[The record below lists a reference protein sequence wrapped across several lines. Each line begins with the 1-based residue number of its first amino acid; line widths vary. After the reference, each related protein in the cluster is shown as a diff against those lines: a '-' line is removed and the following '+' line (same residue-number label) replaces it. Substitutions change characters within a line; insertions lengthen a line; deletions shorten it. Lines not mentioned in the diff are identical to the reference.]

1 MPIRIEKSKDQL
13 KEGVET
19 RRRKLDDREKHMGKV
34 VKEKK
39 ELAKVSH
46 ELRYPTKEGAAE
58 IKKALA
64 KSAEATNKEFGK
76 QNGELEKI
84 HKKCKEA
91 EGDLKDRTQMAN
103 DNAIEAKRAEEK
115 MREATKAKPH
125 LAQAEHAAKKDA
137 EFTKEYEGKQRK
149 RHEKSIERR
158 NELNAKLNSATLKL

>member
-1 MPIRIEKSKDQL
+1 MPIRLEKSKDQL

-64 KSAEATNKEFGK
+64 KSADATNKEFGK

-84 HKKCKEA
+84 HKKCTEA
-91 EGDLKDRTQMAN
+91 EKDLEDRTQMAN
-103 DNAIEAKRAEEK
+103 DNAIEAKKAEDK
-115 MREATKAKPH
+115 MHEATKAKPH

-137 EFTKEYEGKQRK
+137 EFTDKEQHRQKTHR
-149 RHEKSIERR
+149 EKSIQRSK
-158 NELNAKLNSATLKL
+158 ELNAKLQDTKLKL